1 MVSASAVMRSSRPA
15 MNSAWLPPPRAK
27 PKLPE
32 FPGGA
37 VVVVDRL
44 IYGMGVDLV
53 GAVAVDRCRDMG
65 EQLGQLRV
73 VVGPYP
79 FARGAPFG
87 LGARNRDGTVS
98 RPGWTPAR
106 S

>member
-1 MVSASAVMRSSRPA
+1 

-27 PKLPE
+27 QNFQS

-44 IYGMGVDLV
+44 IHGMGVDLV

-73 VVGPYP
+73 VVGPYA

-87 LGARNRDGTVS
+87 LGAHIGTVPCP
-98 RPGWTPAR
+98 RPGWTRAR
-106 S
+106 N